1 MHSTHANAAREGLK
15 MALQELQAQIEAAI
29 VAADAHMGI
38 AMHHLERGEEIA
50 INADESFPM
59 ASVLKIPVLVE
70 ALRQVDA
77 GKFTLDD
84 RWALTVAEKNLGS
97 GVLTFFDDGLLPT
110 VRDLLTLMIIISDN
124 TATDMVINRLGI
136 GSITQ
141 TMRDLG
147 LKDIHLPL
155 TIRQIFESILPSADP
170 MLDPYEMALSHASF
184 TPPANAA
191 GYSKGAENNVST
203 PRDMT
208 SLLEKIYK
216 GRAASRE
223 GSDEMLRILLKQT
236 LNDRLP
242 RFLPPG
248 TRVAHKTGTLSG
260 FRNDAGI
267 IYVGDQDHVAVTI
280 FSSWD
285 SEAVKG
291 DPAAERQRMY
301 DVDSAF
307 GHIARAIY
315 DCYAA

>member
-1 MHSTHANAAREGLK
+1 
-15 MALQELQAQIEAAI
+15 MALPELQTQIEAAI
-29 VAADAHMGI
+29 HAADAHMGV
-38 AMHHLERGEEIA
+38 AMLHLERGDEI
-50 INADESFPM
+50 NLSADESFPM

-70 ALRQVDA
+70 AARQMDA

-84 RWALTVAEKNLGS
+84 RWELTVAEKNLGS

-124 TATDMVINRLGI
+124 TATDMLINRLGKE
-136 GSITQ
+136 SVTQ
-141 TMRDLG
+141 SMRALG
-147 LKDIHLPL
+147 LNNIHLPL

-170 MLDPYEMALSHASF
+170 TQDAYEMALAEKGF
-184 TPPANAA
+184 TPAPNAT
-191 GYSKGAENNVST
+191 GYSKGPENNVST

-208 SLLEKIYK
+208 KLLQLIYT
-216 GRAASRE
+216 GRAAGRE
-223 GSDEMLRILLKQT
+223 ATDEMLRILLKQT

-267 IYVGDQDHVAVTI
+267 IYVDDKQHVAITI
-280 FSSWD
+280 FSEWD
-285 SEAVKG
+285 STAVKG

-307 GHIARAIY
+307 GHIARAVFDY
-315 DCYAA
+315 YGGAA

>member
-1 MHSTHANAAREGLK
+1 
-15 MALQELQAQIEAAI
+15 MALAELQKQIEAAI
-29 VAADAHMGI
+29 RAADAHMGV
-38 AMHHLERGEEIA
+38 AMLHLEKGDEI
-50 INADESFPM
+50 NLDADESFPM

-70 ALRQVDA
+70 AARQMDA

-84 RWALTVAEKNLGS
+84 RWELTVAEKNLGS

-124 TATDMVINRLGI
+124 TATDMVINRLGKEKI
-136 GSITQ
+136 VQS
-141 TMRDLG
+141 MRDLG
-147 LKDIHLPL
+147 LQNIHLPL
-155 TIRQIFESILPSADP
+155 TIRQIFETILPSADP
-170 MLDPYEMALSHASF
+170 TQDPYEMATKDKSF

-191 GYSKGAENNVST
+191 GYSKGPENNVST

-208 SLLEKIYK
+208 KLCELIYT

-223 GSDEMLRILLKQT
+223 ATDEMLRILLKQT

-267 IYVGDQDHVAVTI
+267 LYISDDQHVAVTV
-280 FSSWD
+280 FSEWD
-285 SEAVKG
+285 SKAVKG

-301 DVDSAF
+301 DIDSAF

-315 DCYAA
+315 DYYVG

>member
-1 MHSTHANAAREGLK
+1 
-15 MALQELQAQIEAAI
+15 MALPELQKQIEAAI
-29 VAADAHMGI
+29 SAAGAHMGV
-38 AMHHLERGEEIA
+38 AMLHLEKGDELYL
-50 INADESFPM
+50 NADESFPM

-70 ALRQVDA
+70 AARQMDE

-84 RWALTVAEKNLGS
+84 RWELTVSEKNLGS

-136 GSITQ
+136 ASITK
-141 TMRDLG
+141 TMRALG
-147 LKDIHLPL
+147 LHSIHLPL

-170 MLDPYEMALSHASF
+170 TQDPYALAEKHESF

-191 GYSKGAENNVST
+191 GYSKGPENNVST

-208 SLLEKIYK
+208 KLLELIYT

-223 GSDEMLRILLKQT
+223 GTDEMLRILLKQT

-267 IYVGDQDHVAVTI
+267 IYIGDNQHIAVTV
-280 FSSWD
+280 FSEWD
-285 SEAVKG
+285 SKAVKG
-291 DPAAERQRMY
+291 DAAAERRRMFEI
-301 DVDSAF
+301 DSAF
-307 GHIARAIY
+307 GHIGRAIY
-315 DCYAA
+315 DYYAG

>member
-1 MHSTHANAAREGLK
+1 
-15 MALQELQAQIEAAI
+15 MALPELEKQIQAAI
-29 VAADAHMGI
+29 SAADAHMGV
-38 AMHHLERGEEIA
+38 AMIHLENGDEIN
-50 INADESFPM
+50 IDADESFPM

-70 ALRQVDA
+70 AARQMDA

-97 GVLTFFDDGLLPT
+97 GVLTFFDDNLLPT

-124 TATDMVINRLGI
+124 TATDMVINRLGKEQI
-136 GSITQ
+136 VAS
-141 TMRDLG
+141 MRTLG
-147 LKDIHLPL
+147 LQNIHLPL

-170 MLDPYEMALSHASF
+170 TQDPYVMALERKDF
-184 TPPANAA
+184 TPPEHAA
-191 GYSKGAENNVST
+191 GYSKGPDNNVST

-208 SLLEKIYK
+208 KLLELIYT
-216 GRAASRE
+216 GRAASRA
-223 GSDEMLRILLKQT
+223 GTDEMLRILLKQT

-267 IYVGDQDHVAVTI
+267 IYVDDMQHVAVTV
-280 FSSWD
+280 FSEWD
-285 SEAVKG
+285 SNAVAD

-301 DVDSAF
+301 DIDSAF
-307 GHIARAIY
+307 GHIARAIFDY
-315 DCYAA
+315 YTESV

>member
-1 MHSTHANAAREGLK
+1 
-15 MALQELQAQIEAAI
+15 MALQTLQTKIEEAIAAANAQMG
-29 VAADAHMGI
+29 VAML
-38 AMHHLERGEEIA
+38 HLEKGDEI
-50 INADESFPM
+50 NLLADESFPM
-59 ASVLKIPVLVE
+59 ASVLKIPVLVT
-70 ALRQVDA
+70 AARQMDA

-84 RWALTVAEKNLGS
+84 RWELTVAEKNLGS

-124 TATDMVINRLGI
+124 TATDMVINRLGKAAV
-136 GSITQ
+136 TQ

-147 LKDIHLPL
+147 LPTIHLPL

-170 MLDPYEMALSHASF
+170 TQDPYALALKDQDF
-184 TPPANAA
+184 EPPADAA
-191 GYSKGAENNVST
+191 GYSRGADNNVST

-208 SLLEKIYK
+208 KLLELIYG

-223 GSDEMLRILLKQT
+223 ATAEMLRILLKQT

-248 TRVAHKTGTLSG
+248 TKVAHKTGTLSG
-260 FRNDAGI
+260 FRNDAGV
-267 IYVGDQDHVAVTI
+267 IYVDDRQHVAVTI
-280 FSSWD
+280 FSAWD
-285 SEAVKG
+285 HKAVKD

-301 DVDSAF
+301 DIDSAF

-315 DCYAA
+315 DYYAA

>member
-1 MHSTHANAAREGLK
+1 
-15 MALQELQAQIEAAI
+15 MALPELQKQIEAAI
-29 VAADAHMGI
+29 RAADAHMGI
-38 AMHHLERGEEIA
+38 AMCHLEKGDEIA
-50 INADESFPM
+50 INADELFPM

-70 ALRQVDA
+70 AARQLDE

-84 RWALTVAEKNLGS
+84 RWELTVAEKNLGS

-136 GSITQ
+136 ESITKS
-141 TMRDLG
+141 MRALG
-147 LKDIHLPL
+147 LQNIHLPL

-170 MLDPYEMALSHASF
+170 TQDPYELAKRDESF
-184 TPPANAA
+184 TPPEDAA
-191 GYSKGAENNVST
+191 GYSKGPNNNVST

-208 SLLEKIYK
+208 KLLELIYS

-223 GSDEMLRILLKQT
+223 ATDEMLRILLKQT

-267 IYVGDQDHVAVTI
+267 IYVDDKQHVAVTV
-280 FSSWD
+280 FSEWD
-285 SEAVKG
+285 SKAVKG
-291 DPAAERQRMY
+291 DPVAERQRIF
-301 DVDSAF
+301 DIDSAF

-315 DCYAA
+315 DYYAGAA

>member
-1 MHSTHANAAREGLK
+1 
-15 MALQELQAQIEAAI
+15 MALPGLQKQIEAAI
-29 VAADAHMGI
+29 SAADAHMGV
-38 AMHHLERGEEIA
+38 AMLHLEKGEALDIK
-50 INADESFPM
+50 ADESFPM

-70 ALRQVDA
+70 AARQMDA

-84 RWALTVAEKNLGS
+84 RWKLTVADKNVGS

-110 VRDLLTLMIIISDN
+110 VRDLLTMMIIISDN
-124 TATDMVINRLGI
+124 TATDMVINRLRKE
-136 GSITQ
+136 SVVKS
-141 TMRDLG
+141 MRELG
-147 LKDIHLPL
+147 LQDIHLPL

-170 MLDPYEMALSHASF
+170 TQDLYELASSEEDF
-184 TPPANAA
+184 TPPADAA
-191 GYSKGAENNVST
+191 GYSKGPDNNVST

-208 SLLEKIYK
+208 RLLELIYR

-223 GSDEMLRILLKQT
+223 ASDEMLRILLKQT

-267 IYVGDQDHVAVTI
+267 LYVDDTQHVAVTI
-280 FSSWD
+280 FSQWD
-285 SEAVKG
+285 SKAVKG

-301 DVDSAF
+301 EIDSAF

-315 DCYAA
+315 DYYTG